1 MVLVLSRE
9 VVAGGERRGYYN
21 RIWLL
26 MEMEL
31 IGCQNNRGGSCLITI
46 DKVGTVII
54 MSVQ

>member
-46 DKVGTVII
+46 DKVGIVII